1 MDNLMS
7 SMFNPESMKNLME
20 NEEIKKM
27 MSDPKLMGNLKN
39 MMGGMGGMRG
49 MGGMSPRIPPM
60 GGGGMR
66 GEDEPDECDDGADC
80 CNADESYTVEHNND
94 CDLPCETGECDEIK
108 IDDLEN
114 IEIDGNRLNV
124 GDKILTR
131 NLATESYN
139 NRTGVIK
146 DILPNGR
153 CVILFDD
160 NVDANVD
167 ANVDV
172 NVDANVDRR
181 SKTAAIKEVNL
192 VNRYENIPNID

>member
-39 MMGGMGGMRG
+39 MMGGMGGMG
-49 MGGMSPRIPPM
+49 A
-60 GGGGMR
+60 
-66 GEDEPDECDDGADC
+66 EDGPDECDDGADC
-80 CNADESYTVEHNND
+80 CNADESYTVEHND

-124 GDKILTR
+124 GDKILTQ

-167 ANVDV
+167 ANVDT
-172 NVDANVDRR
+172 R